1 MAVGRW
7 VVLGVLLL
15 GGFSWAASLEV
26 QVLSLINQARAQG
39 VRCPG
44 GGGGFRLPALRYNA
58 LLAKAALGHALNMGR
73 KGFLSHYYGGVGP
86 RVRVSRAGYR
96 YTRMSE
102 IIFKGGSPS
111 PARAMRWWLRSGV
124 HCRAIMNPYY
134 KEFGAGFSRLGNA
147 WAVVLAQ
154 PR

>member
-1 MAVGRW
+1 MMRW
-7 VVLGVLLL
+7 VMLGVLLL
-15 GGFSWAASLEV
+15 SGFSLAASLEA
-26 QVLSLINQARAQG
+26 QLLGLINQARVQG

-44 GGGGFRLPALRYNA
+44 GGGGSPLPPLKYDAT
-58 LLAKAALGHALNMGR
+58 LAKVALGHALNMGR

-86 RVRVSRAGYR
+86 RVRLSRAGYR

-102 IIFKGGSPS
+102 IIFKGRSPS
-111 PARAMRWWLRSGV
+111 PARAVRWWLRSGV
-124 HCRAIMNPYY
+124 HCRAIMNLYY
-134 KEFGAGFSRLGNA
+134 KEFGAGFSPVGNA

>member
-1 MAVGRW
+1 MGRW

-15 GGFSWAASLEV
+15 GSFSLAASLEA
-26 QVLSLINQARAQG
+26 QLLGLINQARAQG

-44 GGGGFRLPALRYNA
+44 GGGGLKLPALKYDA
-58 LLAKAALGHALNMGR
+58 VLAKAALGHAINMGR
-73 KGFLSHYYGGVGP
+73 KGFLSHYHGGVGP
-86 RVRVSRAGYR
+86 RVRLSRAGYR
-96 YTRMSE
+96 YMRMSE

-111 PARAMRWWLRSGV
+111 PARAIRWWLRSGV

-134 KEFGAGFSRLGNA
+134 KEFGAGFSAVGNA

>member
-1 MAVGRW
+1 MWRW
-7 VVLGVLLL
+7 VMLGVLL
-15 GGFSWAASLEV
+15 GSFSLAASLEA
-26 QVLSLINQARAQG
+26 QVLGLINQARAQG

-44 GGGGFRLPALRYNA
+44 GGGGFKLPALGYNP
-58 LLAKAALGHALNMGR
+58 LLAKVALGHALNMGQ
-73 KGFLSHYYGGVGP
+73 KGFLSHYYRGIGP
-86 RVRVSRAGYR
+86 RVRLSRAGYR

-102 IIFKGGSPS
+102 IIFKGRSPD
-111 PARAMRWWLRSGV
+111 PARAVRWWLRSSV

-134 KEFGAGFSRLGNA
+134 EEAGAGFSRVGNA

>member
-1 MAVGRW
+1 MGRW
-7 VVLGVLLL
+7 IVLGILLL
-15 GGFSWAASLEV
+15 CSFSFAASLET
-26 QVLSLINQARAQG
+26 QVMGLINQARAQG

-44 GGGGFRLPALRYNA
+44 GGGGFKLPALKYDPV
-58 LLAKAALGHALNMGR
+58 LAKAALDHALNMGR

-96 YTRMSE
+96 YSRMSE
-102 IIFKGGSPS
+102 IIFKGSGPS
-111 PARAMRWWLRSGV
+111 PAKAVRWWLRSGV

-134 KEFGAGFSRLGNA
+134 EEFGAGFSRVGNA